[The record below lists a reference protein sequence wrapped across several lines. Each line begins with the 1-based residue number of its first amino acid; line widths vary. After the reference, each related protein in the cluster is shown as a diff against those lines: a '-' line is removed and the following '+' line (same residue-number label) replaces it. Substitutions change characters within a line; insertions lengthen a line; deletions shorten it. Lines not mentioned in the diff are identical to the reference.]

1 MNRVNHRR
9 GRLAGRLLTLSLLLG
24 SAAASAAPA
33 YQMPFPCG
41 QTWRLATWQ
50 GHNPDRAVDMNR
62 DNDFGDAV
70 VASAGGTVTTRRDLG
85 DTSYGRYVVID
96 HGNGHSTLYA
106 HLSAFSVSLGQ
117 SVSKGQRIG
126 AVGSRGTSSA
136 HLHYEQRVSGRAVSA
151 RFNGVAM
158 PYYNAVY
165 WTSRNSCN

>member
-1 MNRVNHRR
+1 MNRTNHRR
-9 GRLAGRLLTLSLLLG
+9 RLVGGRLLIVSLLLISG
-24 SAAASAAPA
+24 FAAAAPA

-41 QTWRLATWQ
+41 QTWRLSTWQ

-96 HGNGHSTLYA
+96 HGNGFSTLYA
-106 HLSAFSVSLGQ
+106 HLSAFNVSLGQ
-117 SVSKGQRIG
+117 SVNKGQRIG
-126 AVGSRGTSSA
+126 SVGSRGTSSP
-136 HLHYEQRVSGRAVSA
+136 HLHYEQRVSGSAVSA

-158 PYYNAVY
+158 PYYNVVF
-165 WTSRNSCN
+165 WTSKNSCG

>member
-1 MNRVNHRR
+1 MKHVNNRAARW
-9 GRLAGRLLTLSLLLG
+9 ASRLLSLALLLG
-24 SAAASAAPA
+24 TGAVMAAPA

-70 VASAGGTVTTRRDLG
+70 VASAGGRVTTARDLG

-106 HLSAFSVSLGQ
+106 HLSAFSVSVGQ
-117 SVSKGQRIG
+117 SVNKGQRIG

-158 PYYNAVY
+158 PYYAVVF
-165 WTSRNSCN
+165 WTSRNSCG

>member
-1 MNRVNHRR
+1 MNRMTDRSR
-9 GRLAGRLLTLSLLLG
+9 RLLGRITALALFLG
-24 SAAASAAPA
+24 VGAASAAPA

-41 QTWRLATWQ
+41 QVWRLATWQ

-70 VASAGGTVTTRRDLG
+70 VASAGGTVTTARDLG

-106 HLSAFSVSLGQ
+106 HLSGYRVIVGE

-126 AVGSRGTSSA
+126 SVGSRGTASA

-158 PYYNAVY
+158 PYYAVVF
-165 WTSRNSCN
+165 WTSHNSCN